1 MLRTGYRARSE
12 LICYTRVVCIVVI
25 CHQVNP
31 AFVAKFEEKG
41 LKFVGQ
47 DVDGERM
54 EILELEGM
62 ITCVV

>member
-1 MLRTGYRARSE
+1 MCCLHYLS
-12 LICYTRVVCIVVI
+12 CII
-25 CHQVNP
+25 FHQVNP

-54 EILELEGM
+54 EILELEGVVM
-62 ITCVV
+62 WLCVL